1 MDSRTRAIDGAV
13 MDGAIGKEGDM
24 ASEDGRSTAE
34 QPPLATYVDADEDG
48 RYVDAPP
55 EALAVYG
62 VTLEELRQHRIG
74 DFAPEGLGPIHRAL
88 YRWVTTRGRDFGG
101 GGSSIVAPDGR
112 STPVDC
118 TSITK
123 VGDRYRIAFTVGDPD
138 APPPHRNAV
147 ASILDA
153 WREAERDLEQGPAHA
168 DFELARTVAASLRG
182 MYQTV
187 VAERIERDES
197 SG

>member
-1 MDSRTRAIDGAV
+1 VLDRTIRE
-13 MDGAIGKEGDM
+13 EGDM
-24 ASEDGRSTAE
+24 ASDDGRPADE
-34 QPPLATYVDADEDG
+34 KPPLATYVEADHEG
-48 RYVDAPP
+48 QYVDAPP

-62 VTLEELRQHRIG
+62 VTLEELRRHRIG
-74 DFAPEGLGPIHRAL
+74 DFAPDGLGPIHRAL

-101 GGSSIVAPDGR
+101 GASSVVAPDGR
-112 STPVDC
+112 TTPVDC

-123 VGDRYRIAFTVGDPD
+123 VGDRDRYRIAFTVGDPD
-138 APPPHRNAV
+138 APPPHRSAV

-153 WREAERDLEQGPAHA
+153 WREAERDLDQGPAHA
-168 DFELARTVAASLRG
+168 DFDLARTVAASLRD

-187 VAERIERDES
+187 VAERIERDEA